1 MTFKLALVAA
11 LVWLTAPALHAQ
23 IYGAPAPDI
32 AAAKSRGA
40 VCFSCHGEN
49 GISVLPGTPSLAGQN
64 RLYLEKALHAYRLG
78 QTRTDPTM
86 TAMAHPLS
94 DRDIVNLAAYF
105 SLQVPMA
112 NGKTAADE
120 LEKFEQS
127 HPASVAA
134 VAGSASPAAAAAVP
148 AATAAVAA
156 RSGEAVYHGTCVAC
170 HGSGA
175 AGAPK
180 LGDKAAWAPRIAEGT
195 DVLVEHALHGFK
207 AMPAK
212 GACGDCSD
220 AEIKAAVDYMV
231 TSDK

>member
-1 MTFKLALVAA
+1 MTFKLTLTVAL
-11 LVWLTAPALHAQ
+11 WLTAPALFAQ
-23 IYGAPAPDI
+23 SYGAPAPDI
-32 AAAKSRGA
+32 AVAKSRGA
-40 VCFSCHGEN
+40 VCFACHGEN
-49 GISVLPGTPSLAGQN
+49 GVSVLPGTPSLAGQN
-64 RLYLEKALHAYRLG
+64 RLYLEKALHAYRLA

-127 HPASVAA
+127 HPASMTV
-134 VAGSASPAAAAAVP
+134 VAGSTAPAAAVP
-148 AATAAVAA
+148 AATMAVVTA
-156 RSGEAVYHGTCVAC
+156 RSGEAVFHGTCVAC

-180 LGDKAAWAPRIAEGT
+180 LGDKAAWAPRIAQGT

-212 GACGDCSD
+212 GACVDCSD

-231 TSDK
+231 ATDK